1 MLELS
6 KLMLKFDKN
15 LYFAFTFQKEFI
27 EDEIPIGIRRQNISV
42 HEISKLFSDKAQ
54 CLRSITK
61 AYSEPS

>member
-42 HEISKLFSDKAQ
+42 HEISTLFSDKEQ
-54 CLRSITK
+54 CLGSITK